1 MQSNVYL
8 TFEGRT
14 EEALEFYKKTLGI
27 TVEMMMRFKD
37 APQEA
42 QGGCAPGTE
51 NKIMHSSFRLGN
63 QLVMASDGRCQGSAN
78 FHGFALTLSTQD
90 EAELDKV
97 FAALGEGGQ
106 VQMPPTKTFF
116 SPKFGMVQDKF
127 GLGWMVMVEPKG

>member
-1 MQSNVYL
+1 MQTNVYL

-27 TVEMMMRFKD
+27 KVERMMRFKD

-42 QGGCAPGTE
+42 QAGCAPGTE
-51 NKIMHSSFRLGN
+51 DKVMHSSFRLGD
-63 QLVMASDGRCQGSAN
+63 QLVMASDGRCQGNAN
-78 FHGFALTLSTQD
+78 FHGFALTLSTKD

-97 FAALGEGGQ
+97 FTALGEGGQ